1 MGIFAAIA
9 LSLALIGVYGVL
21 SSSVGRRT
29 HEIGIRIARGARSE
43 NVVPM
48 IAWQVMRMVLLGV
61 IVGIVGA
68 AAATR
73 FIESLLFEVS
83 AIDPLTY
90 VAVVG
95 VLVAVAPL
103 ACLVPALRAARLD
116 AMEAL
121 RRT

>member
-1 MGIFAAIA
+1 
-9 LSLALIGVYGVL
+9 
-21 SSSVGRRT
+21 
-29 HEIGIRIARGARSE
+29 
-43 NVVPM
+43 M
-48 IAWQVMRMVLLGV
+48 IAWQGMRMVLLGV
-61 IVGIVGA
+61 IIGIAGA

-90 VAVVG
+90 VAVV
-95 VLVAVAPL
+95 VALVVVALL

-121 RRT
+121 RRA